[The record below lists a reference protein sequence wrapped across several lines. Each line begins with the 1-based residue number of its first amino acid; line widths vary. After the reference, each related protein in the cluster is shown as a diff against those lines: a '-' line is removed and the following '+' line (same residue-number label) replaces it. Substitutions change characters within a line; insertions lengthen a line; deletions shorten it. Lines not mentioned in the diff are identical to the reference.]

1 MIPTM
6 PSVHSRL
13 AKTSLPP
20 RLSLLI
26 ALTTSFVSTLGFVAC
41 SPGPERL
48 APIDAAP
55 TLPPSASVA
64 PPITPALS
72 ASVVAAPQASASA
85 ATSAAPEP
93 PPPPAPSGPPEFARF
108 HAALRDLERGVR
120 KEHVRIAWLGDSH
133 GQADFWSGAL
143 RDVLQK
149 RFGKGGPGF
158 VHIGWKNYRHE
169 GVKLSVEDKWKVK
182 PKAPAGPSKS
192 EDGVFGLGGILTT
205 SFAGVGR
212 AYVQVSDEQLEGKLT
227 WDLCYRLH
235 SADEQFQ
242 MMLDSGPKKTIGA
255 AKKDPVNQLQ
265 HLLLTT
271 AGRDRLTV
279 WPTRGT
285 PDFCGVI
292 IERDPAE
299 HPGVV
304 VDTLGINGARLST
317 PLAWNEAAFGAE
329 IVRRKP
335 ALVILEYGTN
345 ESGDARVDPA
355 KYTKRVGQLME
366 RIRKFVPDTDCVV
379 LAPTDRTETVE
390 RTPKVR
396 DALKNGAQEAQCS
409 FWDTYAHMGGAGSIR
424 AWSQEAN
431 PRASK
436 DGIHLMPRGYR
447 ELGEALAAHVL
458 QGLSK

>member
-1 MIPTM
+1 M
-6 PSVHSRL
+6 PSAPSPTRN
-13 AKTSLPP
+13 ASLQPS
-20 RLSLLI
+20 LSLLFGLV
-26 ALTTSFVSTLGFVAC
+26 ASFVSTIGFVAC

-48 APIDAAP
+48 APIDAAT
-55 TLPPSASVA
+55 TLPPSASIA
-64 PPITPALS
+64 PVITPAPS
-72 ASVVAAPQASASA
+72 ASVAIAPETTASA
-85 ATSAAPEP
+85 AEPPPPAP
-93 PPPPAPSGPPEFARF
+93 PPPPAGPPELARF
-108 HAALRDLERGVR
+108 HAALRDLERGAR
-120 KEHVRIAWLGDSH
+120 KEHVRIAWFGDSH

-149 RFGKGGPGF
+149 RFGKAGPGF
-158 VHIGWKNYRHE
+158 VHIGWKNYRHD

-182 PKAPAGPSKS
+182 PKSPAAPSKS

-212 AYVQVSDEQLEGKLT
+212 AYIHVSDEQLEGKLN
-227 WDLCYRLH
+227 WDLCYRLN
-235 SADEQFQ
+235 SAGEQFQ
-242 MMLDSGPKKTIGA
+242 MTLDSGTKKTIGA
-255 AKKDPVNQLQ
+255 TKTEPANQLQ

-271 AGRDRLTV
+271 TTRDRITV

-292 IERDPAE
+292 IERDPTE
-299 HPGVV
+299 RVGVI
-304 VDTLGINGARLST
+304 VDTLGINGARLTT
-317 PLAWNEAAFGAE
+317 PLGWNEAAFGAE
-329 IVRRKP
+329 LVRRKP

-345 ESGDARVDPA
+345 ESGDAQVDPA
-355 KYTKRVGQLME
+355 KYTKRVVQLME
-366 RIRKFVPDTDCVV
+366 RMRKFVPDTDCVV

-396 DALKNGAQEAQCS
+396 DALQNGAKEAQCS

-424 AWSQEAN
+424 AWSREDN

-447 ELGEALAAHVL
+447 QLGEALAAHVL
-458 QGLSK
+458 QGLSQ